1 MGRLAFLRRISRN
14 RILIPHI
21 GASLIYALQPVR
33 RPLLNEA
40 SDDTDTQAQWPKKKA
55 VGQTRRSG
63 VIQEAGNDTTSQNSD
78 RLIEAESEAL
88 PEDKKSAAWASFS
101 SALAAASAAI
111 PSIPGAIP
119 SVPST
124 IPSIPSIPWA
134 AMGESI
140 TDYILPE
147 WIKELSAQVAK
158 LQSQLGSSPGSLA
171 EEIWQEAHDIS
182 INPEIEYMA
191 RVRIGK
197 DLCMEEKEFKRRRKI
212 HTTRALA
219 KYLDIPENEI
229 HPEDVPTIA
238 ICSSGGGLRAMIAGC
253 GSYMSAKEAGLFDCA
268 TYMAG
273 VSGSCWLQTL
283 YYSSISKQTHQKII
297 NHLIHRL
304 DIHIASPPEA
314 LKLLTSAPTNKF
326 LLSGFVEKL
335 KGDSNADFGVVD
347 IYGLLLATRL
357 LVPRGELEVDD
368 RNLKISNQRAY
379 IANGENP
386 LPIYTAVRHEI
397 PVEEQELTSDAAQE
411 KAKQEDWFQWF
422 EFTPYELFC
431 EELEAGIPSWG
442 IGRRYHNGSSVSDET
457 GLHLPEYR
465 IPTLM
470 GIWGSAFCATLAHY
484 YDEIRPVIKGITG
497 LGGLDGMIT
506 ERNEDLTKL
515 HPIDPASIPNYVL
528 GLDGRLPAT
537 SPKSIFSAEHL
548 QLADAGM
555 SNNLPL
561 YPLLRAG
568 REVDILI
575 AFDSSKDVKTENWL
589 SVADGYAKQRG
600 IKGWP
605 IGAGWPKEGT
615 PKAEIVKDLDTA
627 DAKTQEAA
635 QSTITAAAAAPTSTT
650 DSENISAPPEVPL
663 LDEKLKQISETTD
676 QKDLTYCNVWVGS
689 TMERSAEEE
698 PPPSKRLFPGSSDW
712 ELSHTTDGGLTLIYF
727 PLLPNEDKAPGVDPR
742 ISPYLST
749 WNFIYTPEEVR
760 KVVALAQA
768 NFEEG
773 KVQTKMVVRAVYERK
788 KKKRLEREESEL
800 VRRWWKHLRD
810 GGDHFQR

>member
-1 MGRLAFLRRISRN
+1 MAFLRRIPRN
-14 RILIPHI
+14 RILILPI
-21 GASLIYALQPVR
+21 GASLIYALQPSR
-33 RPLLNEA
+33 RLLLNEA
-40 SDDTDTQAQWPKKKA
+40 SDETNTQAQWPRKKA
-55 VGQTRRSG
+55 VGQTRQSG
-63 VIQEAGNDTTSQNSD
+63 VIQEARKTVASQTSHT
-78 RLIEAESEAL
+78 LLEAESEVL
-88 PEDKKSAAWASFS
+88 PEGKNSAAWASFS
-101 SALAAASAAI
+101 SALAAASAALPSIPDAI
-111 PSIPGAIP
+111 PSI
-119 SVPST
+119 PST

-134 AMGESI
+134 AMGDSI

-147 WIKELSAQVAK
+147 WVKELSAQVAK

-191 RVRIGK
+191 RVRMGK
-197 DLCMEEKEFKRRRKI
+197 DLCMEEREFKRRRKI
-212 HTTRALA
+212 HTTHALA
-219 KYLDIPENEI
+219 KYLEIPENEI

-253 GSYMSAKEAGLFDCA
+253 GSYLSAKEAGLFDCA

-283 YYSSISKQTHQKII
+283 YYSSISNQKHQKII

-304 DIHIASPPEA
+304 GTHIASPPEA

-335 KGDSNADFGVVD
+335 KGDSNADFGIVD

-397 PVEEQELTSDAAQE
+397 PMEEHELTSDAAQE

-442 IGRRYHNGSSVSDET
+442 IGRRYHNGSSIPGAT

-465 IPTLM
+465 IPTLI

-484 YDEIRPVIKGITG
+484 YDEIRPVVKGIKV
-497 LGGLDGMIT
+497 LGGVDDLIT

-528 GLDGRLPAT
+528 GLDGRLPST
-537 SPKSIFSAEHL
+537 CPKSIFSAEHL

-561 YPLLRAG
+561 YPLLRAD

-615 PKAEIVKDLDTA
+615 SKAEIVQDLDVA

-635 QSTITAAAAAPTSTT
+635 QSTIAAAASITNSDNPP
-650 DSENISAPPEVPL
+650 PPEL
-663 LDEKLKQISETTD
+663 LDDKLKQISETTSD
-676 QKDLTYCNVWVGS
+676 QTDLTYCNVWVGS

-698 PPPSKRLFPGSSDW
+698 PPSSKRLFPDSSDW
-712 ELSHTTDGGLTLIYF
+712 ELSHTTDAGLTLIYF

-773 KVQTKMVVRAVYERK
+773 KEQTKRVVRAVYERK
-788 KKKRLEREESEL
+788 KKKRLEREEREL
-800 VRRWWKHLRD
+800 VRRWWRHLRD

>member
-1 MGRLAFLRRISRN
+1 MRRIPRN
-14 RILIPHI
+14 RMLIPPI
-21 GASLIYALQPVR
+21 GASLIYVLQSTR
-33 RPLLNEA
+33 RPLVNEA
-40 SDDTDTQAQWPKKKA
+40 SDDTDTQAQWPKKNA
-55 VGQTRRSG
+55 VGQTRRSV
-63 VIQEAGNDTTSQNSD
+63 VIQEAGNATTSQNSD
-78 RLIEAESEAL
+78 GLIEAESEAL
-88 PEDKKSAAWASFS
+88 HEDQKSAAWASFS

-111 PSIPGAIP
+111 PSIPAIPGSIP

-134 AMGESI
+134 AMGESV

-158 LQSQLGSSPGSLA
+158 LQSQLRSSPGSLA
-171 EEIWQEAHDIS
+171 EEIWQEAHDIN
-182 INPEIEYMA
+182 INPEIEYTA
-191 RVRIGK
+191 RVRMGK
-197 DLCMEEKEFKRRRKI
+197 DLCVEEKDFKRRRKI
-212 HTTRALA
+212 HTTHALA

-283 YYSSISKQTHQKII
+283 YYSSISKQKHQKII

-326 LLSGFVEKL
+326 LLSGLVEKL
-335 KGDSNADFGVVD
+335 KGDSNANFGLVD

-379 IANGENP
+379 IADGENP

-397 PVEEQELTSDAAQE
+397 PTEEQELTSDAAQE

-515 HPIDPASIPNYVL
+515 HPIGPASIPNYVL

-627 DAKTQEAA
+627 DAKIQEAA
-635 QSTITAAAAAPTSTT
+635 QSTITAATGTT
-650 DSENISAPPEVPL
+650 NSENISAPPEVPF
-663 LDEKLKQISETTD
+663 LDEKLKQISEATD
-676 QKDLTYCNVWVGS
+676 QTDLTYCNVWVGS

-698 PPPSKRLFPGSSDW
+698 PPPSKRLFPDSSDW

-742 ISPYLST
+742 VSPYLST

-760 KVVALAQA
+760 KVLALAQA

-773 KVQTKMVVRAVYERK
+773 KVQTKMVVRAVYQRK
-788 KKKRLEREESEL
+788 KKKRLEREEIEKG
-800 VRRWWKHLRD
+800 RRWSKHLRD

>member
-1 MGRLAFLRRISRN
+1 MGRLAFLRRIPRN
-14 RILIPHI
+14 RILILPI
-21 GASLIYALQPVR
+21 GASLIYALQPSR
-33 RPLLNEA
+33 RLLLNEA
-40 SDDTDTQAQWPKKKA
+40 SDETNTQAQWPREKA
-55 VGQTRRSG
+55 IGQTRQSG
-63 VIQEAGNDTTSQNSD
+63 VIQEARNTVTLQTSDT
-78 RLIEAESEAL
+78 LVEAESEAL
-88 PEDKKSAAWASFS
+88 PEDNNSAAWASFS

-111 PSIPGAIP
+111 PSIPDAIP
-119 SVPST
+119 SIPST

-134 AMGESI
+134 AMGDSI
-140 TDYILPE
+140 TDYIIPE

-158 LQSQLGSSPGSLA
+158 LQSQLGASPGSLA

-182 INPEIEYMA
+182 INPEIEYTA
-191 RVRIGK
+191 RVRMGK
-197 DLCMEEKEFKRRRKI
+197 DLCMEEREFKRRRKI

-219 KYLDIPENEI
+219 KYLEIPENEI

-253 GSYMSAKEAGLFDCA
+253 GSYLSAKEAGLFDCA

-283 YYSSISKQTHQKII
+283 YYSSISNQKHQKII

-304 DIHIASPPEA
+304 GTHIASPPEA

-335 KGDSNADFGVVD
+335 KGDSNADFGIVD

-397 PVEEQELTSDAAQE
+397 PREEHELTSDAAQE

-442 IGRRYHNGSSVSDET
+442 IGRRYHNGSSIPGET

-465 IPTLM
+465 IPTLI

-484 YDEIRPVIKGITG
+484 YDEIRPVVKGITG
-497 LGGLDGMIT
+497 LGGVDGLIT

-515 HPIDPASIPNYVL
+515 HPINPASIPNYVL
-528 GLDGRLPAT
+528 GLDGRLPST
-537 SPKSIFSAEHL
+537 CPKSIFSTEHL

-561 YPLLRAG
+561 YPLLRAD

-615 PKAEIVKDLDTA
+615 SNAEIEQDLDAA
-627 DAKTQEAA
+627 DVKTQEAA
-635 QSTITAAAAAPTSTT
+635 QSTITAAASITKS
-650 DSENISAPPEVPL
+650 DNSPPPKPL
-663 LDEKLKQISETTD
+663 DDKLKQISETTD
-676 QKDLTYCNVWVGS
+676 DQTDLTYCNVWVGS

-698 PPPSKRLFPGSSDW
+698 PPPSKRLFPDSADW
-712 ELSHTTDGGLTLIYF
+712 ELSHTTDAGLTLIYF

-773 KVQTKMVVRAVYERK
+773 EEQTKRVVRAVYERK
-788 KKKRLEREESEL
+788 KKKRLEREERES
-800 VRRWWKHLRD
+800 VRRWWRHLRD
-810 GGDHFQR
+810 WGDHFQR

>member
-1 MGRLAFLRRISRN
+1 M
-14 RILIPHI
+14 
-21 GASLIYALQPVR
+21 
-33 RPLLNEA
+33 NEV
-40 SDDTDTQAQWPKKKA
+40 SDETNTRAQWPREKA
-55 VGQTRRSG
+55 VGQTRQSG
-63 VIQEAGNDTTSQNSD
+63 VIQEARNSVASQTSDT
-78 RLIEAESEAL
+78 LLEAESEVL
-88 PEDKKSAAWASFS
+88 PEGTNSAAWASFS

-111 PSIPGAIP
+111 PSIPDAIP
-119 SVPST
+119 SIPST

-134 AMGESI
+134 AMGDSI

-147 WIKELSAQVAK
+147 WVKELSAQVAK

-182 INPEIEYMA
+182 INPEIEYTA
-191 RVRIGK
+191 RVRMGK
-197 DLCMEEKEFKRRRKI
+197 DLCMEEREFKRRRKI

-219 KYLDIPENEI
+219 KYLEIPENEI

-253 GSYMSAKEAGLFDCA
+253 GSYLSAKEAGLFDCA

-283 YYSSISKQTHQKII
+283 YYSSISNQKHQKII

-304 DIHIASPPEA
+304 GTHIASPPEA

-335 KGDSNADFGVVD
+335 KGDSNADFGIVD

-379 IANGENP
+379 ISNGENP

-397 PVEEQELTSDAAQE
+397 PIEEHELTSDAAQE

-442 IGRRYHNGSSVSDET
+442 IGRRYHNGSSIPGET

-465 IPTLM
+465 IPTLI

-484 YDEIRPVIKGITG
+484 YDEIRPVVKGITG
-497 LGGLDGMIT
+497 LGGVDGLIT
-506 ERNEDLTKL
+506 ERNEELTKL

-528 GLDGRLPAT
+528 GLDGRLPST
-537 SPKSIFSAEHL
+537 CPKSIFSAEHL

-561 YPLLRAG
+561 YPLLRAD

-615 PKAEIVKDLDTA
+615 AKAENVQDLDVA

-635 QSTITAAAAAPTSTT
+635 QSTIAAAASITNSDNSP
-650 DSENISAPPEVPL
+650 PPEL
-663 LDEKLKQISETTD
+663 LDDKLKQISETTTG
-676 QKDLTYCNVWVGS
+676 QTDLTYCNVWVGS

-698 PPPSKRLFPGSSDW
+698 PPPSKRLFPDSSDW
-712 ELSHTTDGGLTLIYF
+712 ELSHTSDGGLTLIYF

-749 WNFIYTPEEVR
+749 WNFIYTAEEVR

-773 KVQTKMVVRAVYERK
+773 EEQTKRVVRAVYERK
-788 KKKRLEREESEL
+788 KKKRLEREEREL
-800 VRRWWKHLRD
+800 VGRWWRHLRD
-810 GGDHFQR
+810 GGDHFQ

>member
-1 MGRLAFLRRISRN
+1 MGRLAFLRRIPRN
-14 RILIPHI
+14 RILIIPI
-21 GASLIYALQPVR
+21 GASLIYTLQPSR
-33 RPLLNEA
+33 RLLLNEA
-40 SDDTDTQAQWPKKKA
+40 SNETNNTQAQWPREKA
-55 VGQTRRSG
+55 VGQTRRSR
-63 VIQEAGNDTTSQNSD
+63 VIHEAGNTVASHTADTLLET
-78 RLIEAESEAL
+78 ESEVL
-88 PEDKKSAAWASFS
+88 PEGKNSASWASFS

-111 PSIPGAIP
+111 PSIPDTI
-119 SVPST
+119 PST
-124 IPSIPSIPWA
+124 ISSIPSIPWT
-134 AMGESI
+134 AMGDSI

-147 WIKELSAQVAK
+147 WLKELSAQVAK

-171 EEIWQEAHDIS
+171 EEIWQEAHDID
-182 INPEIEYMA
+182 INPEIEYTA
-191 RVRIGK
+191 RVRMGK
-197 DLCMEEKEFKRRRKI
+197 DLCMEEREFKRRRKI

-219 KYLDIPENEI
+219 KYLDIPGDEI
-229 HPEDVPTIA
+229 HPQDVPTIA

-253 GSYMSAKEAGLFDCA
+253 GSYLSAKEAGLFDCA

-283 YYSSISKQTHQKII
+283 YYSSISNQKHQKII

-304 DIHIASPPEA
+304 GTHIASPPEA

-335 KGDSNADFGVVD
+335 KGDSNADFGIVD

-397 PVEEQELTSDAAQE
+397 PIEEHELTSDAAQE

-442 IGRRYHNGSSVSDET
+442 IGRRYHNGSSIPGET
-457 GLHLPEYR
+457 GLHFPEYR
-465 IPTLM
+465 IPTLI

-484 YDEIRPVIKGITG
+484 YDEIRPIVKGITG
-497 LGGLDGMIT
+497 LGGLDGLIT
-506 ERNEDLTKL
+506 GRNEDLTKMHL
-515 HPIDPASIPNYVL
+515 IDPASIPNYVL
-528 GLDGRLPAT
+528 GLDEYLPST
-537 SPKSIFSAEHL
+537 CPKSIFSAEHL

-561 YPLLRAG
+561 YPLLRAD

-615 PKAEIVKDLDTA
+615 SKAEIVQDLDVA
-627 DAKTQEAA
+627 DAKTQEAV
-635 QSTITAAAAAPTSTT
+635 QSTIAAASITNSDNSP
-650 DSENISAPPEVPL
+650 PPEL
-663 LDEKLKQISETTD
+663 LDDKLKQISETTD
-676 QKDLTYCNVWVGS
+676 DQTDLTYCNVWVGS
-689 TMERSAEEE
+689 TMERSAEKE
-698 PPPSKRLFPGSSDW
+698 PPPSKRLFPDSSDW
-712 ELSHTTDGGLTLIYF
+712 ELSHTTDAGLTLIYF

-749 WNFIYTPEEVR
+749 WNFIYSPEEVR

-773 KVQTKMVVRAVYERK
+773 EEQTKRVVRAVYERK
-788 KKKRLEREESEL
+788 KKKRLEREEREL
-800 VRRWWKHLRD
+800 LRRWSRHLRD

>member
-1 MGRLAFLRRISRN
+1 MGGLAFLRRIPHN
-14 RILIPHI
+14 RILILPI
-21 GASLIYALQPVR
+21 GASLIYALQPSKR
-33 RPLLNEA
+33 LLLNEA
-40 SDDTDTQAQWPKKKA
+40 SDETDTQAQWLRRKA
-55 VGQTRRSG
+55 LGPTWQSG
-63 VIQEAGNDTTSQNSD
+63 VVQEATNTITSQTSD
-78 RLIEAESEAL
+78 TLVEAESEASS
-88 PEDKKSAAWASFS
+88 ENKNSAAWASFS

-111 PSIPGAIP
+111 PSIPDSIP
-119 SVPST
+119 SIPST

-134 AMGESI
+134 AMGDSI
-140 TDYILPE
+140 TDYIIPE
-147 WIKELSAQVAK
+147 WIKELSTQVAK

-182 INPEIEYMA
+182 INPEIEYSA
-191 RVRIGK
+191 RVRMGK
-197 DLCMEEKEFKRRRKI
+197 DLCMEEREFKRRRKI

-219 KYLDIPENEI
+219 KYLEIPENEI

-253 GSYMSAKEAGLFDCA
+253 GSYLSAKEAGLFDCA

-283 YYSSISKQTHQKII
+283 YYSSISDQKHQKII
-297 NHLIHRL
+297 SHLIHRL
-304 DIHIASPPEA
+304 GTHIASPHEA

-335 KGDSNADFGVVD
+335 KGDSNADFGIVD

-368 RNLKISNQRAY
+368 RNLKISNQREY

-397 PVEEQELTSDAAQE
+397 PIEEHELTSDAAQE

-442 IGRRYHNGSSVSDET
+442 IGRRYHNGSSIPGET

-465 IPTLM
+465 IPTLI

-484 YDEIRPVIKGITG
+484 YDEIRPAVKGITG
-497 LGGLDGMIT
+497 LGGVDGLIT

-515 HPIDPASIPNYVL
+515 HPINPASIPNYVL
-528 GLDGRLPAT
+528 GLEARLPST
-537 SPKSIFSAEHL
+537 CPKSIFSAKHL

-561 YPLLRAG
+561 YPLLRPD

-615 PKAEIVKDLDTA
+615 SKAEIEQNFDAA
-627 DAKTQEAA
+627 DAKTQEVA
-635 QSTITAAAAAPTSTT
+635 QSTITAAASITKSDNSPL
-650 DSENISAPPEVPL
+650 PEL
-663 LDEKLKQISETTD
+663 LDDKLKIISEITGD
-676 QKDLTYCNVWVGS
+676 QADLTYCNVWVGS

-698 PPPSKRLFPGSSDW
+698 PPPSKRLFPDSSDW
-712 ELSHTTDGGLTLIYF
+712 ELSHTTDAGLTLVYF
-727 PLLPNEDKAPGVDPR
+727 PLLTNEDKAPGVDPR

-773 KVQTKMVVRAVYERK
+773 EEQTKRVVRAVYERK
-788 KKKRLEREESEL
+788 KKKRLEREEGES
-800 VRRWWKHLRD
+800 VRRWWRHLRD

>member
-1 MGRLAFLRRISRN
+1 MGRLAFLRRIPRN
-14 RILIPHI
+14 RILILPI
-21 GASLIYALQPVR
+21 GASLIYALQPSR
-33 RPLLNEA
+33 RLLLNEV
-40 SDDTDTQAQWPKKKA
+40 SDETNTRAQWPREKA
-55 VGQTRRSG
+55 VGQTRQSG
-63 VIQEAGNDTTSQNSD
+63 VIQEARNSVASQTSDT
-78 RLIEAESEAL
+78 LLEAESEVL
-88 PEDKKSAAWASFS
+88 PEGTNSAAWASFS

-111 PSIPGAIP
+111 PSIPDAIP
-119 SVPST
+119 SIPST

-134 AMGESI
+134 AMGDSI

-147 WIKELSAQVAK
+147 WVKELSAQVAK

-182 INPEIEYMA
+182 INPEIEYTA
-191 RVRIGK
+191 RVRMGK
-197 DLCMEEKEFKRRRKI
+197 DLCMEEREFKRRRKI

-219 KYLDIPENEI
+219 KYLEIPENEI

-238 ICSSGGGLRAMIAGC
+238 ICSSGGGLRAMIAAC
-253 GSYMSAKEAGLFDCA
+253 GSYLSAKEAGLFDCA

-283 YYSSISKQTHQKII
+283 YYSSISNQKHQKII
-297 NHLIHRL
+297 NHLMHRL
-304 DIHIASPPEA
+304 GTHIASPPEA

-335 KGDSNADFGVVD
+335 KGDSNADFGIVD

-397 PVEEQELTSDAAQE
+397 PIEEHELTSDAAQE

-442 IGRRYHNGSSVSDET
+442 IGRRYHNGSSIPGET

-465 IPTLM
+465 IPTLI

-484 YDEIRPVIKGITG
+484 YDEIRPVVKGITG
-497 LGGLDGMIT
+497 LGGVDGLIT
-506 ERNEDLTKL
+506 ERNEELTKL

-528 GLDGRLPAT
+528 GLDGRLPST
-537 SPKSIFSAEHL
+537 CPKSIFSAEHL

-561 YPLLRAG
+561 YPLLRAD

-615 PKAEIVKDLDTA
+615 AKAENVQDLDVA

-635 QSTITAAAAAPTSTT
+635 QSTIATAASITNSDNSP
-650 DSENISAPPEVPL
+650 PPEL
-663 LDEKLKQISETTD
+663 LDDKLKQISETTTG
-676 QKDLTYCNVWVGS
+676 QTDLTYCNVWVGS

-698 PPPSKRLFPGSSDW
+698 PPPSKRLFPDSSDW
-712 ELSHTTDGGLTLIYF
+712 ELSHTSDGGLTLIYF

-749 WNFIYTPEEVR
+749 WNFIYTAEEVR

-773 KVQTKMVVRAVYERK
+773 EEQTKRVVRAVYERK
-788 KKKRLEREESEL
+788 KKKRLEREEREL
-800 VRRWWKHLRD
+800 VGRWWRHLRD
-810 GGDHFQR
+810 GGDHFQ

>member
-1 MGRLAFLRRISRN
+1 MGRLAFWRRISRN
-14 RILIPHI
+14 RIVILPI
-21 GASLIYALQPVR
+21 GASLIYALQPSR
-33 RPLLNEA
+33 RLLLNEA
-40 SDDTDTQAQWPKKKA
+40 SDETNTQAQWPREKA
-55 VGQTRRSG
+55 VGQTRQSG
-63 VIQEAGNDTTSQNSD
+63 VIQQARNTSASQTSD
-78 RLIEAESEAL
+78 KLPEAESEVL
-88 PEDKKSAAWASFS
+88 PEGKNSAAWASLS

-111 PSIPGAIP
+111 PSIPDA
-119 SVPST
+119 
-124 IPSIPSIPWA
+124 IPSIPSTIPPIPPIPWA
-134 AMGESI
+134 AMGDSI
-140 TDYILPE
+140 TDYIIPE
-147 WIKELSAQVAK
+147 WVKELSAQIAK
-158 LQSQLGSSPGSLA
+158 LQSQLGYSPGSLA

-182 INPEIEYMA
+182 INPEIEYTA
-191 RVRIGK
+191 RVRMGK
-197 DLCMEEKEFKRRRKI
+197 DLCMEEREFKRRRKI

-219 KYLDIPENEI
+219 KYLEIPENEI
-229 HPEDVPTIA
+229 NPEDVPTIA

-253 GSYMSAKEAGLFDCA
+253 GSYLSAKEAGLFDCA

-283 YYSSISKQTHQKII
+283 YYSSISNQKHEKII
-297 NHLIHRL
+297 NHLTHRL
-304 DIHIASPPEA
+304 GTHIASPLEA

-335 KGDSNADFGVVD
+335 KGDSNADLGIVD

-357 LVPRGELEVDD
+357 LIPRGELEVDD
-368 RNLKISNQRAY
+368 RDLKISNQRAY

-397 PVEEQELTSDAAQE
+397 PIEENELTSDTAQE

-442 IGRRYHNGSSVSDET
+442 IGRRYHNGSSTPGET

-465 IPTLM
+465 IPTLI

-484 YDEIRPVIKGITG
+484 YDEIRPVVKGITG
-497 LGGLDGMIT
+497 LGGVDGLIT
-506 ERNEDLTKL
+506 ERNEELTKL

-528 GLDGRLPAT
+528 GLDGRLPST
-537 SPKSIFSAEHL
+537 CPKSIFSAEHL

-561 YPLLRAG
+561 YPLLRAD

-615 PKAEIVKDLDTA
+615 PKAEIVEDLDVA

-635 QSTITAAAAAPTSTT
+635 QSTITASASIT
-650 DSENISAPPEVPL
+650 DSDNPPPPEL
-663 LDEKLKQISETTD
+663 LDDKLKQISETTTD
-676 QKDLTYCNVWVGS
+676 QTDLTYCNVWVGS
-689 TMERSAEEE
+689 TMERSAEGE
-698 PPPSKRLFPGSSDW
+698 PPPSKRLFPDSADW
-712 ELSHTTDGGLTLIYF
+712 ELSHTTDAGLTLIYF

-773 KVQTKMVVRAVYERK
+773 EEQTKRVVRAVYERK
-788 KKKRLEREESEL
+788 KKKRLEREERES
-800 VRRWWKHLRD
+800 VRRWWRHLRD

>member
-1 MGRLAFLRRISRN
+1 MGKLAFLRRIPRN
-14 RILIPHI
+14 RILILPI
-21 GASLIYALQPVR
+21 GASLIYALQPSR
-33 RPLLNEA
+33 RLLLNEA
-40 SDDTDTQAQWPKKKA
+40 SDKTNTQVQWPREKA
-55 VGQTRRSG
+55 VGQTRQSG
-63 VIQEAGNDTTSQNSD
+63 VIQEARNTVASQTSDT
-78 RLIEAESEAL
+78 LPEAESEVL
-88 PEDKKSAAWASFS
+88 PEGRNSAAWASFS

-111 PSIPGAIP
+111 PSIPDAIP
-119 SVPST
+119 SIPST

-134 AMGESI
+134 AMGDSI

-147 WIKELSAQVAK
+147 WVKELSAQVAK

-182 INPEIEYMA
+182 INPEIEYTA
-191 RVRIGK
+191 RVRMGK
-197 DLCMEEKEFKRRRKI
+197 DLCMEEREFKRRRKI

-219 KYLDIPENEI
+219 KYLEIPENEI

-253 GSYMSAKEAGLFDCA
+253 GSYLSAKEAGLFDCA

-283 YYSSISKQTHQKII
+283 YYSSISNQKHQKII

-304 DIHIASPPEA
+304 GTHIASPPDA

-335 KGDSNADFGVVD
+335 KGDSNADFGIVD

-397 PVEEQELTSDAAQE
+397 PIEEHELTSDAAQE

-442 IGRRYHNGSSVSDET
+442 IGRRYLNGSSIPGET

-465 IPTLM
+465 IPTLI

-484 YDEIRPVIKGITG
+484 YDEIRPVVKGITG
-497 LGGLDGMIT
+497 LGGVDGLIT
-506 ERNEDLTKL
+506 ERNEELTKL

-528 GLDGRLPAT
+528 GLDGRLPST
-537 SPKSIFSAEHL
+537 CPKSIFSAEHL

-561 YPLLRAG
+561 YPLLRAD

-615 PKAEIVKDLDTA
+615 PKAEIIQDLDVA

-635 QSTITAAAAAPTSTT
+635 QSTIAAAASITNT
-650 DSENISAPPEVPL
+650 DNPPPPEL
-663 LDEKLKQISETTD
+663 LDDKLKQISETTTD
-676 QKDLTYCNVWVGS
+676 QTDLTYCNVWVGS

-712 ELSHTTDGGLTLIYF
+712 ELSHTTDAGLTLIYF

-773 KVQTKMVVRAVYERK
+773 EEQTKRVVRAVYERK
-788 KKKRLEREESEL
+788 KKKRLEREEREL
-800 VRRWWKHLRD
+800 VRRWWRHLRD

>member
-1 MGRLAFLRRISRN
+1 M
-14 RILIPHI
+14 
-21 GASLIYALQPVR
+21 
-33 RPLLNEA
+33 NEV
-40 SDDTDTQAQWPKKKA
+40 SDETNTRAQWPREKA
-55 VGQTRRSG
+55 VGQTRQSG
-63 VIQEAGNDTTSQNSD
+63 VIQEARNSVASQTSDT
-78 RLIEAESEAL
+78 LLEAESEVL
-88 PEDKKSAAWASFS
+88 PEGTNSAAWASFS

-111 PSIPGAIP
+111 PSIPDAIP
-119 SVPST
+119 SIPST

-134 AMGESI
+134 AMGDSI

-147 WIKELSAQVAK
+147 WVKELSAQVAK

-182 INPEIEYMA
+182 INPEIEYTA
-191 RVRIGK
+191 RVRMGK
-197 DLCMEEKEFKRRRKI
+197 DLCMEEREFKRRRKI

-219 KYLDIPENEI
+219 KYLEIPENEI

-253 GSYMSAKEAGLFDCA
+253 GSYLSAKEAGLFDCA

-283 YYSSISKQTHQKII
+283 YYSSISNQKHQKII
-297 NHLIHRL
+297 NHLMHRL
-304 DIHIASPPEA
+304 GTHIASPPEA

-335 KGDSNADFGVVD
+335 KGDSNADFGIVD

-397 PVEEQELTSDAAQE
+397 PIEEHELTSDAAQE

-442 IGRRYHNGSSVSDET
+442 IGRRYHNGSSIPGET

-465 IPTLM
+465 IPTLI

-484 YDEIRPVIKGITG
+484 YDEIRPVVKGITG
-497 LGGLDGMIT
+497 LGGVDGLIT
-506 ERNEDLTKL
+506 ERNEELTKL

-528 GLDGRLPAT
+528 GLDGRLPST
-537 SPKSIFSAEHL
+537 CPKSIFSAEHL

-561 YPLLRAG
+561 YPLLRAD

-615 PKAEIVKDLDTA
+615 AKAENVQDLDVA

-635 QSTITAAAAAPTSTT
+635 QSTIATAASITNSDNSP
-650 DSENISAPPEVPL
+650 PPEL
-663 LDEKLKQISETTD
+663 LDDKLKQISETTTG
-676 QKDLTYCNVWVGS
+676 QTDLTYCNVWVGS

-698 PPPSKRLFPGSSDW
+698 PPPSKRLFPDSSDW
-712 ELSHTTDGGLTLIYF
+712 ELSHTSDGGLTLIYF

-749 WNFIYTPEEVR
+749 WNFIYTAEEVR

-773 KVQTKMVVRAVYERK
+773 EEQTKRVVRAVYERK
-788 KKKRLEREESEL
+788 KKKRLEREEREL
-800 VRRWWKHLRD
+800 VGRWSTHLRD
-810 GGDHFQR
+810 GGDHFQ

>member
-1 MGRLAFLRRISRN
+1 M
-14 RILIPHI
+14 
-21 GASLIYALQPVR
+21 
-33 RPLLNEA
+33 NEA
-40 SDDTDTQAQWPKKKA
+40 SDETNTLAQWPSERA
-55 VGQTRRSG
+55 VGQTRQIG
-63 VIQEAGNDTTSQNSD
+63 VIQEARNIVASQTPDT
-78 RLIEAESEAL
+78 LPEAESEVL
-88 PEDKKSAAWASFS
+88 PEGKNSTAWASFS

-111 PSIPGAIP
+111 PSIPDAIP
-119 SVPST
+119 SIPST
-124 IPSIPSIPWA
+124 IPSIPPVPWA
-134 AMGESI
+134 AMGDSI
-140 TDYILPE
+140 TDYIIPE
-147 WIKELSAQVAK
+147 WVKELSAQIAK
-158 LQSQLGSSPGSLA
+158 LQSQLGYSPGSLA

-182 INPEIEYMA
+182 INPEIEYTA
-191 RVRIGK
+191 RVRMGK
-197 DLCMEEKEFKRRRKI
+197 DLCMEEREFKRRRKI

-219 KYLDIPENEI
+219 KYLEIPENEI
-229 HPEDVPTIA
+229 NPEDVPIIA
-238 ICSSGGGLRAMIAGC
+238 MCSSGGGLRAMIAGC
-253 GSYMSAKEAGLFDCA
+253 GSYLSAKGAGLFDCA

-283 YYSSISKQTHQKII
+283 YYSSISNQKHQKII

-304 DIHIASPPEA
+304 GTHIASPLEA

-335 KGDSNADFGVVD
+335 KGDLNADFGIVD

-357 LVPRGELEVDD
+357 LIPRGELEVDD

-397 PVEEQELTSDAAQE
+397 PIEEHELTSDTAQE

-442 IGRRYHNGSSVSDET
+442 IGRRYHNGSSIPGET

-465 IPTLM
+465 IPTLI

-484 YDEIRPVIKGITG
+484 YDEIRPVVKGITG
-497 LGGLDGMIT
+497 LGGVDGLIT
-506 ERNEDLTKL
+506 ERNEELTKL
-515 HPIDPASIPNYVL
+515 HPIGPASIPNYVL
-528 GLDGRLPAT
+528 GLDGRLPST
-537 SPKSIFSAEHL
+537 CPKSIFSAEHL

-561 YPLLRAG
+561 YPLLRAD

-575 AFDSSKDVKTENWL
+575 AFDSSKDVKTKNWL

-615 PKAEIVKDLDTA
+615 PKAEIVQVLDIA

-635 QSTITAAAAAPTSTT
+635 QSTITAAASITNSDNPP
-650 DSENISAPPEVPL
+650 PPES
-663 LDEKLKQISETTD
+663 LDDKLKQISETTTD
-676 QKDLTYCNVWVGS
+676 QTDLTYCNVWVGS
-689 TMERSAEEE
+689 TLERSAEEE
-698 PPPSKRLFPGSSDW
+698 PPPSKRLFPDSADW
-712 ELSHTTDGGLTLIYF
+712 ELSHTTDAGLTLIYF

-773 KVQTKMVVRAVYERK
+773 EEQTKRVVRAVYERK
-788 KKKRLEREESEL
+788 KKNRLEREERES
-800 VRRWWKHLRD
+800 VRRWWRHLRD

>member
-1 MGRLAFLRRISRN
+1 M
-14 RILIPHI
+14 
-21 GASLIYALQPVR
+21 
-33 RPLLNEA
+33 NEA
-40 SDDTDTQAQWPKKKA
+40 SDETNTQAQWPREKA
-55 VGQTRRSG
+55 VGQTRQNG
-63 VIQEAGNDTTSQNSD
+63 VIQEARKSSASQTSD
-78 RLIEAESEAL
+78 KLPEAESEVL
-88 PEDKKSAAWASFS
+88 PEGKNSAAWASFS

-111 PSIPGAIP
+111 PSIPDAIP
-119 SVPST
+119 SIPST
-124 IPSIPSIPWA
+124 IPSIPPIPWA
-134 AMGESI
+134 AMGDSI
-140 TDYILPE
+140 TDYIIPE
-147 WIKELSAQVAK
+147 WVRELSAQIAK
-158 LQSQLGSSPGSLA
+158 LQSQLGYSPGSLA

-182 INPEIEYMA
+182 INPEIEYTA
-191 RVRIGK
+191 RVRMGK
-197 DLCMEEKEFKRRRKI
+197 DLCMEEREFKRRRKI

-219 KYLDIPENEI
+219 KYLEIPENEI
-229 HPEDVPTIA
+229 NPEDVPTIA

-253 GSYMSAKEAGLFDCA
+253 GSYLSAKEAGLFDCA

-283 YYSSISKQTHQKII
+283 YYSSISNQKHQKII
-297 NHLIHRL
+297 NHLTHRL
-304 DIHIASPPEA
+304 STHIASPLEA

-335 KGDSNADFGVVD
+335 KGDSNADLGIVD

-357 LVPRGELEVDD
+357 LIPRGELEVDD

-397 PVEEQELTSDAAQE
+397 PIEENELTSDTAQE

-442 IGRRYHNGSSVSDET
+442 IGRRYHNGSSIPGET

-465 IPTLM
+465 IPTLI

-484 YDEIRPVIKGITG
+484 YDEIRPVVKGITG
-497 LGGLDGMIT
+497 LGGVDGLIT
-506 ERNEDLTKL
+506 ERNEELTKL

-528 GLDGRLPAT
+528 GLDGRLPST
-537 SPKSIFSAEHL
+537 CPKSIFSAEHL

-561 YPLLRAG
+561 YPLLRAD

-615 PKAEIVKDLDTA
+615 PKAGIVQDLDVA

-635 QSTITAAAAAPTSTT
+635 QSTITAAASIT
-650 DSENISAPPEVPL
+650 DSDNPPPPEL
-663 LDEKLKQISETTD
+663 LDDKLKKISETTTD
-676 QKDLTYCNVWVGS
+676 QTDLTYCNVWVGS
-689 TMERSAEEE
+689 TMERFAEGE
-698 PPPSKRLFPGSSDW
+698 PPPSKRLFPDSADW
-712 ELSHTTDGGLTLIYF
+712 ELSHTTDAGLTLIYF

-760 KVVALAQA
+760 KVVELAQA

-773 KVQTKMVVRAVYERK
+773 EEQTKRVVRAVYERK
-788 KKKRLEREESEL
+788 KKKRLEREERES
-800 VRRWWKHLRD
+800 VRRWWRHLRD